1 MSLSTYFLEYM
12 YGHMLGNSAI
22 AVVRTRPRGIPLAMM
37 TMRRST
43 HGFPFLSHMRM
54 GLHLAI
60 LRATGAPLYFGGSL
74 S

>member
-1 MSLSTYFLEYM
+1 
-12 YGHMLGNSAI
+12 MLGNSTIAAI
-22 AVVRTRPRGIPLAMM
+22 IMVRTRPQAIPLAMI

-43 HGFPFLSHMRM
+43 HGFSFLSYMRM
-54 GLHLAI
+54 GLRLAV